1 MGKHHVTG
9 MTLLALWMMASG
21 CTMAPD
27 LDLDDYGAY
36 GGRWQRTLRNSG
48 RVGSVF
54 SPAGAQVSY
63 DDTASSSTLISP
75 EDDPSAETEGGDTVT
90 PYNAQDD
97 TPPLDESVLDSAPVA
112 LRPPAS
118 VIH

>member
-63 DDTASSSTLISP
+63 DDAPSSSSMISP
-75 EDDPSAETEGGDTVT
+75 EGEPSAAPETGDSTE
-90 PYNAQDD
+90 PGNNQEDM
-97 TPPLDESVLDSAPVA
+97 PPLDESVLDSAPVA